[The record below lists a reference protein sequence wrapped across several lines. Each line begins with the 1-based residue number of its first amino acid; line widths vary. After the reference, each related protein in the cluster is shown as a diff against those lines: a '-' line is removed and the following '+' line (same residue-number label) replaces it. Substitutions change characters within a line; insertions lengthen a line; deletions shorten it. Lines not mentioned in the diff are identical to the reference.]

1 MPGMDFHQ
9 TLGIALGLYP
19 LAHENGYE
27 IIALETGE
35 DIPSINDVTWPAK
48 GLILLGNEELGISP
62 ELMAEATMKVTIPM
76 AGRKASMNV
85 AGAFAIM
92 AFKIRSEYKQ

>member
-1 MPGMDFHQ
+1 
-9 TLGIALGLYP
+9 L
-19 LAHENGYE
+19 
-27 IIALETGE
+27 II
-35 DIPSINDVTWPAK
+35 
-48 GLILLGNEELGISP
+48 LGNEELGIAP

-92 AFKIRSEYKQ
+92 AFKIRSAHS

>member
-1 MPGMDFHQ
+1 MTASFRQ
-9 TLGIALGLYP
+9 
-19 LAHENGYE
+19 NC

-35 DIPSINDVTWPAK
+35 NIPSINNVTWPKK
-48 GLILLGNEELGISP
+48 GLIVLGNEELGIAP
-62 ELMAEATMKVTIPM
+62 EIMAEATMKVTIPM

-92 AFKIRSEYKQ
+92 AFCLRSNAK